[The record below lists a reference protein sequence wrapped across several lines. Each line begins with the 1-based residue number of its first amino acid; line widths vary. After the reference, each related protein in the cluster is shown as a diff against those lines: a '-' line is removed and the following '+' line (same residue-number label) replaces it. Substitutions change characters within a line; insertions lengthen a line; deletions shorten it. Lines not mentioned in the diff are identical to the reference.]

1 MTDIQAKIA
10 EKHERTILSRAFH
23 ARADKDKIATW
34 QQEFKTILEI
44 FNVCSIDSIWH
55 RLMAVLQTGLAV
67 NTNAMIA
74 DIRRL
79 IKEGTQIHKLVSRPR
94 SSSQK
99 PLTIPQ
105 DWRARLVAIAAMRS
119 RL

>member
-10 EKHERTILSRAFH
+10 EKHERNLLSRAFY
-23 ARADKDKIATW
+23 ARADRDKIAIW

-44 FNVCSIDSIWH
+44 FNVCSIDSVWH

-79 IKEGTQIHKLVSRPR
+79 IKEGAQIHQSVSRPR
-94 SSSQK
+94 SSSPK

-105 DWRARLVAIAAMRS
+105 DWRARSVAVAAMKPRF
-119 RL
+119 